1 MEYVEK
7 AQTLLVQNA
16 LYVGIGLGLA
26 LLLAGFMWYSMSRNA
41 GSKSGTLMN
50 EARMNGATTDVPA
63 DASRDDPNGDQ
74 PQQEP
79 ITQEQLEKQLAAITA
94 NANANAN
101 ANASSE

>member
-41 GSKSGTLMN
+41 GSKSVLTN
-50 EARMNGATTDVPA
+50 EARMNAATTDVPA
-63 DASRDDPNGDQ
+63 DSMRDDPNADQ
-74 PQQEP
+74 PEQP
-79 ITQEQLEKQLAAITA
+79 PMTQEELERQLAAIAKA
-94 NANANAN
+94 NGGNAEE
-101 ANASSE
+101 SE

>member
-63 DASRDDPNGDQ
+63 DSMRDDPNADQ
-74 PQQEP
+74 PQQP
-79 ITQEQLEKQLAAITA
+79 SMTQEELERQLAAIA
-94 NANANAN
+94 KANAGNANA
-101 ANASSE
+101 EE